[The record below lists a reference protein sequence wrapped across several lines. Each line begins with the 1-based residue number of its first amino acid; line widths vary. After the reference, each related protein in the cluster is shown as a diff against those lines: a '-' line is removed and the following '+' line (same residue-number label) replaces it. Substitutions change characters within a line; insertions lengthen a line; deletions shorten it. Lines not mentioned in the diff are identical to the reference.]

1 MRANRRGIV
10 FGALATTALTTLD
23 WPGVARAQ
31 GGGGF
36 SVSGSRGP
44 FIKQVAGRRFE
55 TGGGGGSLA
64 LASDAVNLGRY
75 QAARLRM
82 PQTEAKVAQ
91 LLAGIDAQW
100 PYNKGQPLQVHI
112 LGVDYYNAYSLPDSS
127 IVVAFGLLDDAQSDD
142 EVAFVLAHELG
153 HVRLGHFAHQPDTDQ
168 RRAQMASQL
177 GQFFAVA
184 QAVPIGGS
192 AGAALNVV
200 NQAGAT
206 NDLIHF
212 LSNVMVEPA
221 HTRDQEDE
229 ADCIGYDLSQA
240 ASYSPDA
247 ATAHVFDVIQADQQK
262 RDATVNTLDA
272 QLKTQLSQAITPANA
287 ASFMNSSPSDMRT
300 GLLMGAARLAIG
312 VAAASTGG
320 GSEPQ
325 HRPPEE
331 RKRGIAQYSADAYPA
346 GAPLRDVQVTWL
358 TAVRGSGEFAQ
369 GRLVVAAIA
378 DAKRA
383 RAGGDYAAA
392 RAALER
398 ARQTSFAE
406 APLVLN
412 EAARLADDMG
422 DAATSDRLFVQ
433 ASQSPDQTVD
443 GYVDHVSML
452 YRTRQNERAMQV
464 IQEGVAR
471 FNNDQKP
478 FISLMIAVA
487 RQEGREDQVQGYLRT
502 CQGYDNA
509 ALIKDCQLA
518 AGESATAAPGPSL
531 PRLPTSLPSL
541 PFGLPHF

>member
-1 MRANRRGIV
+1 MRATRRGIT
-10 FGALATTALTTLD
+10 FGALATTALTALD

-55 TGGGGGSLA
+55 SGGGGSLA

-75 QAARLRM
+75 QTARLRM
-82 PQTEAKVAQ
+82 PRTEAAIAQ

-100 PYNKGQPLQVHI
+100 PYAKGQPLQVHI

-153 HVRLGHFAHQPDTDQ
+153 HVRLGHFAHQPDTEQ
-168 RRAQMASQL
+168 RRAQMASRL
-177 GQFFAVA
+177 GQLFAVA
-184 QAVPIGGS
+184 QAMPIGGR

-212 LSNVMVEPA
+212 ISNVMVEPV

-247 ATAHVFDVIQADQQK
+247 ATAHVFDIIQADQQK
-262 RDATVNTLDA
+262 RDATVNNLDD
-272 QLKTQLSQAITPANA
+272 QLKHQLSQVISPSSFQ
-287 ASFMNSSPSDMRT
+287 SFMNSGDMRT
-300 GLLMGAARLAIG
+300 GLLEGAARIALG
-312 VAAASTGG
+312 VAAASSGG
-320 GSEPQ
+320 GNAPPQ
-325 HRPPEE
+325 HRPPED
-331 RKRGIAQYSADAYPA
+331 RKRGIAQYSNDAYPQ
-346 GAPLRDVQVTWL
+346 GAPLRDVQQGWL
-358 TAVRGSGEFAQ
+358 NAVRGTGEFAQ
-369 GRLVVAAIA
+369 GRLVVAAVGE
-378 DAKRA
+378 AKRA
-383 RAGGDYAAA
+383 RADGHYAAA

-398 ARQTSFAE
+398 AHATAFAD

-412 EAARLADDMG
+412 ESARLADDMG
-422 DAATSDRLFVQ
+422 DAPAADRLFFQ

-443 GYVDHVSML
+443 GYIDHVRML
-452 YRTRQNERAMQV
+452 YRTGQNERAMQ
-464 IQEGVAR
+464 IIREGVAR
-471 FNNDQKP
+471 FDNDQKP

-487 RQEGREDQVQGYLRT
+487 RQEGRQDEVQGYLRS
-502 CQGYDNA
+502 CQAYGNP
-509 ALIKDCQLA
+509 ALTKDCELA
-518 AGESATAAPGPSL
+518 AGQSATAEPGPSI
-531 PRLPTSLPSL
+531 PRLPSL
-541 PFGLPHF
+541 PFGIPHF

>member
-1 MRANRRGIV
+1 MRTTRRRFA
-10 FGALATTALTTLD
+10 FGVLATTALATAAL
-23 WPGVARAQ
+23 PGAALAE
-31 GGGGF
+31 GF
-36 SVSGSRGP
+36 SVSGARGP
-44 FIKQVAGRRFE
+44 FLKQVAGRRFE
-55 TGGGGGSLA
+55 PGGGGALG

-75 QAARLRM
+75 QAARIRM
-82 PQTEAKVAQ
+82 PQTEAKVAE
-91 LLAGIDAQW
+91 LLAGLDAQW
-100 PYNKGQPLQVHI
+100 PYAKGQPLQVQI
-112 LGVDYYNAYSLPDSS
+112 LGVDYYNAYSLPDNS
-127 IVVAFGLLDDAQSDD
+127 IVVAFGMLDDAQSDD

-153 HVRLGHFAHQPDTDQ
+153 HVRLGHFAHQPDTEQ
-168 RRAQMASQL
+168 RRAEMASRL
-177 GQFFAVA
+177 GQLFTVA
-184 QAVPIGGS
+184 QSLPIGGS
-192 AGAALNVV
+192 AGAALSAANR
-200 NQAGAT
+200 AGAT

-212 LSNVMVEPA
+212 MSKVMIEPV

-240 ASYSPDA
+240 ATFAPDA

-262 RDATVNTLDA
+262 RDATVNTLDD

-312 VAAASTGG
+312 VAAASSGG
-320 GSEPQ
+320 GNEPPQ

-346 GAPLRDVQVTWL
+346 GAPLRDMQVTWL
-358 TAVRGSGEFAQ
+358 TGVRGTSEFAQ
-369 GRLVVAAIA
+369 GRLVVSAVA

-392 RAALER
+392 RAALDR
-398 ARQTSFAE
+398 ARQTAFAD

-422 DAATSDRLFVQ
+422 DAAGSDRLFVQ

-452 YRTRQNERAMQV
+452 YRTRQNDRAMQV

-487 RQEGREDQVQGYLRT
+487 RQEGREDEVQGYLRT
-502 CQGYDNA
+502 CQGYGNA
-509 ALIKDCQLA
+509 ALTRDCQLA

-531 PRLPTSLPSL
+531 PRLPTSLP
-541 PFGLPHF
+541 FGLPHF